1 VLFLFAQHLV
11 LLMSPFP
18 AQRASATDT
27 QSNDSLG
34 PLFGHAEKTGG
45 LLLRLGMHAE
55 RFACEGRDQRDIKGS
70 VSDVFRQ
77 FSMPHG
83 SAVHLHTTVTH
94 KEFRPRHLVPPVGK
108 ILKIAKNRLTLRV
121 SGLGGRTTKP
131 RFF

>member
-55 RFACEGRDQRDIKGS
+55 LFACEGRDQRDIKGS

-77 FSMPHG
+77 FSIPHG
-83 SAVHLHTTVTH
+83 SAVHLHTRSHTKKRSHT
-94 KEFRPRHLVPPVGK
+94 KNFRLSAR
-108 ILKIAKNRLTLRV
+108 ATLCR
-121 SGLGGRTTKP
+121 R
-131 RFF
+131 

>member
-27 QSNDSLG
+27 PSNDSLG

-55 RFACEGRDQRDIKGS
+55 LFACEGRDQVAGDIKGS

-83 SAVHLHTTVTH
+83 SAVHLHTRSHTKKRSHT
-94 KEFRPRHLVPPVGK
+94 KNFRLGAH
-108 ILKIAKNRLTLRV
+108 ATLCR
-121 SGLGGRTTKP
+121 R
-131 RFF
+131 